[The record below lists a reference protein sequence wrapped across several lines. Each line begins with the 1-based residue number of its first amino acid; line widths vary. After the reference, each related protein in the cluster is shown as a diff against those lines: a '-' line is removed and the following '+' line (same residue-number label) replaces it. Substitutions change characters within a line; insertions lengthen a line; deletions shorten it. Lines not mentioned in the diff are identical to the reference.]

1 MNMGHMMRN
10 RLSMIWVVLIVFFGV
25 QIIPRIFVAI
35 DAHHDGLILTTV
47 RFVREG
53 LLKNSDWPFNQYG
66 SFWPFPYA
74 LLSFLFPENLTL
86 VVIRTFTVLMY
97 YITAFLIFKI
107 ARNFGS
113 KNSAY
118 LSVLLFFISEP
129 FAAGFRT
136 TLLPWPSAISMI
148 ITTFMCYSII
158 VQDQIVGGRF
168 RLLFS
173 PTMQGALTLALI
185 LTRVQIGFLVLVFYL
200 LLSYFYPKKIRV
212 SKYLLGIVV
221 AGVPFISFLALKG
234 WLFQSLYDEF
244 IFGSSYIS
252 GDVSTYP
259 TPKFT
264 FIGVILFLIFFT
276 FVSRAG
282 KLNETIRRIAFTSSS
297 VSLLMIATL
306 ALVYV
311 RNSRDLN
318 FVDSITVVV
327 RRLWISSTL
336 AIFIAYLL
344 YLSKQ
349 FFHRGKTGVREL
361 PDFKF
366 STLAGFSFISMSQV
380 FPLFDQ
386 MHFWWGVSPGVI
398 LIVTFLS
405 KLMDL
410 SKFGKPNVLLTQLL
424 VTLIGFST
432 VSLPLF
438 LDLRQP
444 KEYFD
449 TKYISYVSTTF
460 TPPGKS
466 EDTLQEFFHKNIAKG
481 DKILNL
487 CHNSN
492 VFFDPDLGKS
502 SSRFFVYWPWLGNQG
517 VISKDLVTS
526 EPNVILTCTLNL
538 LQGRIEESTRQQMQ
552 IVESFQ
558 SRIQGQVSYTDSNV
572 MTWRIYSLR

>member
-1 MNMGHMMRN
+1 MNIGNIMRN
-10 RLSMIWVVLIVFFGV
+10 RLSMVWVTLILFFGV
-25 QIIPRIFVAI
+25 QIIPRIFVGI

-74 LLSFLFPENLTL
+74 LLSSLFPENLTL
-86 VVIRTFTVLMY
+86 IVIRTFTVLMY

-136 TLLPWPSAISMI
+136 TLLPWPSAIAMI

-173 PTMQGALTLALI
+173 PAMQGAFTLALI
-185 LTRVQIGFLVLVFYL
+185 LTRVQIGFLILVFYL
-200 LLSYFYPKKIRV
+200 LLSYFYPKKIIV
-212 SKYLLGIVV
+212 SKYLVGIVV

-244 IFGSSYIS
+244 VFGSSYIS

-264 FIGVILFLIFFT
+264 FIGVVIFVVLF
-276 FVSRAG
+276 
-282 KLNETIRRIAFTSSS
+282 AFTALLHKLIYPTRKFLFILSSFVFLT
-297 VSLLMIATL
+297 VSTFSLFYIRHT
-306 ALVYV
+306 
-311 RNSRDLN
+311 RDLS
-318 FVDSITVVV
+318 FEDSITVVV

-336 AIFIAYLL
+336 AIFLTTFLYFLGQFVRRKEEIAL
-344 YLSKQ
+344 K
-349 FFHRGKTGVREL
+349 L
-361 PDFKF
+361 PGFEILIL
-366 STLAGFSFISMSQV
+366 TGFSFISMSQV

-386 MHFWWGVSPGVI
+386 MHFWWGFSPG
-398 LIVTFLS
+398 IVLFVVFLS
-405 KLMDL
+405 KLISL
-410 SKFGKPNVLLTQLL
+410 SQLRKPTEFQVQFL
-424 VTLIGFST
+424 VTVIGLAT

-438 LDLRQP
+438 QNLRLP
-444 KEYFD
+444 LEEFNSKHV
-449 TKYISYVSTTF
+449 SYVATSWS
-460 TPPGKS
+460 PPGKS
-466 EDTLQEFFHKNIAKG
+466 EDLLQKFFHKNIARG

-492 VFFDPDLGKS
+492 VFFDPDLGIS

-517 VISKDLVTS
+517 VISKDLESS

-552 IVESFQ
+552 IVKTFQ
-558 SRIQGQVSYTDSNV
+558 SRIEGEVSYTDSNA
-572 MTWRIYSLR
+572 MTWKIYSLR